1 MKFRKKINE
10 TVLHKLLKLTQ
21 LVGEHGTVV
30 IEKKVKLDTSVLV
43 FASAENVLLSLL
55 KNMGLINL
63 RSVKK
68 VKYLK
73 VILRTVKINI
83 SPLSSVDVKFI

>member
-1 MKFRKKINE
+1 MKLREDLNV

-21 LVGEHGTVV
+21 LVGEHGIVV
-30 IEKKVKLDTSVLV
+30 YVKKIKLDISILF

-63 RSVKK
+63 RLVKNI
-68 VKYLK
+68 KYLK
-73 VILRTVKINI
+73 VLLGTVKIYI
-83 SPLSSVDVKFI
+83 STFSSVDVKFI